1 LTILAFLIGFKDG
14 KIRELLVLLGS
25 VSTKKFKNEEMKML
39 MNKNYWEGPTCQ
51 SRNKNH
57 MGKTKYNTFL
67 IKCVLQT

>member
-1 LTILAFLIGFKDG
+1 MRASSSPGFHFYKKD
-14 KIRELLVLLGS
+14 
-25 VSTKKFKNEEMKML
+25 FKNEEMKML